1 MLLRYGKH
9 INYLAITFL
18 LVTFFGFLLSVTSLS
33 HYSTPTTFTLLKASF
48 WTTVILTIIGFGRE
62 KAHLRLYYLAFVH
75 LQSLVFTLFPLSIT
89 SITQDHRKEL
99 SINKI
104 ALFFTSLHFAKYQ
117 FLLP

>member
-9 INYLAITFL
+9 INYLATTFL

-75 LQSLVFTLFPLSIT
+75 LQSLVFTLFRYRLPLSPKTIEK
-89 SITQDHRKEL
+89 SYL
-99 SINKI
+99 INKI

-117 FLLP
+117 FLLL